1 MKRSRVSIA
10 FAILKIP
17 NFSSNSLIQFSFLY
31 CHACLKILWPN
42 KLSKEEEEEEEE
54 EQQQQR
60 QQQQQQTTTINYLC
74 RYCNS

>member
-1 MKRSRVSIA
+1 MSIA

-54 EQQQQR
+54 QQQQQQR
-60 QQQQQQTTTINYLC
+60 QQQQQQQQQTTTINYLC

>member
-10 FAILKIP
+10 LAILKIP
-17 NFSSNSLIQFSFLY
+17 NFSFNSLIQFGFFY
-31 CHACLKILWPN
+31 CHACLKILCPN

-54 EQQQQR
+54 QQQQQR
-60 QQQQQQTTTINYLC
+60 QQQQQTTTINYLC